1 MELYAIIQAA
11 DLSDAARVTAV
22 VPALAYA
29 RQDRKAA
36 PREPITAKLVAKFIE
51 ASGARCLMTFD
62 LHADQIQGFFD
73 RPVDHLYG
81 VNYFVRHALN
91 LFSNDMNAIKEKVVI
106 VSPDAG
112 AVKRAQNFAN
122 FLGGVDV
129 AIIHKTRS
137 GPGKIGSMRLVG
149 QVAGRI
155 VLMIDDIADTC
166 GTLVQAATLLKE
178 NGAIRTI
185 AYASHGVLSGK
196 AFETL
201 AKAEKD
207 LDFKLVVSDTINVME
222 NAQRKGGC
230 PNNLEIISF
239 SEMTALAI
247 QIANT
252 GGSLSLLYDYDT
264 WLSSLAAF

>member
-1 MELYAIIQAA
+1 
-11 DLSDAARVTAV
+11 
-22 VPALAYA
+22 
-29 RQDRKAA
+29 
-36 PREPITAKLVAKFIE
+36 
-51 ASGARCLMTFD
+51 
-62 LHADQIQGFFD
+62 
-73 RPVDHLYG
+73 
-81 VNYFVRHALN
+81 
-91 LFSNDMNAIKEKVVI
+91 
-106 VSPDAG
+106 
-112 AVKRAQNFAN
+112 
-122 FLGGVDV
+122 
-129 AIIHKTRS
+129 
-137 GPGKIGSMRLVG
+137 MRLVG

-207 LDFKLVVSDTINVME
+207 LDFKLVVSDTINVMA

-264 WLSSLAAF
+264 WLSSLAVFDQDDSLPDKEIAAKESRKRKQDGEASSDKKAKQSV